1 MWYSR
6 FTVTLSETKGPFFM
20 EEILDWY
27 IKDRI
32 IFSRPVGDISINNV
46 QEYAGYVVNMLNK
59 GKSPVHLIVD
69 ARFIAQA
76 PTNLL
81 ALSKATTFMGHPSVG
96 WVMTVTTNPV
106 IQFLAGMV
114 PQIGR
119 VKYYRVFPDLDLCM
133 KFLKEQDRT
142 LDWTGANH
150 ALSLESKV

>member
-1 MWYSR
+1 
-6 FTVTLSETKGPFFM
+6 M

-69 ARFIAQA
+69 ARFIGQA

-81 ALSKATTFMGHPSVG
+81 ALSKATTFMGHPAVG

-119 VKYYRVFPDLDLCM
+119 VKYYRVFPDLGHCM
-133 KFLKEQDRT
+133 GFLKDQDQT
-142 LDWTGANH
+142 LNWAAANRD
-150 ALSLESKV
+150 LFLESQV

>member
-1 MWYSR
+1 
-6 FTVTLSETKGPFFM
+6 M

-46 QEYAGYVVNMLNK
+46 QEYAGYVVDMLTE
-59 GKSPVHLIVD
+59 GTSPVHLIVD
-69 ARFIAQA
+69 ARFIGQA

-81 ALSKATTFMGHPSVG
+81 ALTKATTFMGHPSLG
-96 WVMTVTTNPV
+96 WVLTITTNSV

-119 VKYYRVFPDLDLCM
+119 VKHYHVFPTIELCM
-133 KFLKEQDRT
+133 AFLKEQDRT
-142 LDWTGANH
+142 LNWTAANNEMF
-150 ALSLESKV
+150 LESTV